1 MCWDKATCWDDD
13 AGVPKYMNRD
23 PPCKSQII
31 KLSMNETSSTRV
43 TSSDLNRCEDHQFF
57 TIVDNAVQER
67 DLKLYLEITPPFSNW
82 ISYCTKN
89 DLWETECLFEPEI
102 IVDGYISFDTNGE
115 WRHFDDTR
123 LDYLGTLNPLF
134 QNPTN
139 RTYSSFAGTKLH
151 SEYLEMT

>member
-1 MCWDKATCWDDD
+1 
-13 AGVPKYMNRD
+13 MNRD
-23 PPCKSQII
+23 PPCKSQTI
-31 KLSMNETSSTRV
+31 KLSMNETSSTPV
-43 TSSDLNRCEDHQFF
+43 TSSDLNRCEDHHFF
-57 TIVDNAVQER
+57 TIVDNEVQER

-123 LDYLGTLNPLF
+123 LDYLGNLNPLF

-139 RTYSSFAGTKLH
+139 RMYSSFAGTKLH
-151 SEYLEMT
+151 SKYLKRLDTEGYAVHNTW